1 MANFQPKIYSLSTLN
16 VRQHFNC
23 DYKFNDFRTDFSGES
38 GSGKSLIADFIQLL
52 LVGSKVFKS
61 GTEGIKQRDTS
72 GLALKNQ
79 DGKYGRGYIFIN
91 VEVQPKKYIVLGGY
105 LETTSSQMHFFIIQ
119 SGYDFEEALSA
130 MNKPIFYRDLLVD
143 GKIETL
149 QNLEKVPLD
158 AGYLKGV
165 SNKKY
170 HQLLFNNGLLAV
182 DLSQNVQ
189 SLKSYAAII
198 RSFSRG
204 KGFFTDSDALKKF
217 LFGDDDQKR
226 LFDKYQDD
234 VQNINLDQQQ
244 HHRLVEEIAT
254 IKDKEL
260 KIERVLRDFENF
272 KQSKMKF
279 SLENASFWFKQN
291 DIKFKDFQKSNQE
304 HQAINIKRLLIKR
317 KLANVKLLDIKNQNE
332 AVIHLKNEIR
342 NTEMQKEKL
351 ISDLDRA
358 KKLLDDSTKYKD
370 IIEKVNNW
378 FTNNRSDLDAIRQWY
393 LAERSKIN
401 DVEALRTFE
410 NFLRDNNLQKDLEK
424 SDWFNDYSKAGK
436 LSNKKLTDLELS
448 IEKLEVQLVFSDL
461 DNPASLANWAIEYLS
476 LPLSLEQESLLIHFQ
491 SLSRIAPVPPKGR
504 FLPFPEKLFKKPI
517 TTEVDNGGFWL
528 ELNGIY
534 EFIMA
539 CEKQYLNVAVDQI
552 KLNKEPLEVIR
563 RQLEELKEKYISL
576 KKLKENLESYPALEK
591 MLFLYKSNQDEI
603 FTEID
608 EIAELTSAELEK
620 YISIF
625 ENSEKNLENYVSS
638 KELYDI
644 AYENLTSSR
653 QIDKTNQEK
662 ITEIESNM
670 RKQYGSI
677 DFEKLEKEENAH
689 ILTLDVELENLVSE
703 KNITLEKIQNLEE
716 ELFNIIPS
724 FSKLYQMANNIEV
737 EHNEAKIQ
745 FEQCQEQYS
754 LSIINLNEAR
764 TMFMAEYNR
773 DFNFAEDL
781 IEIEYLPKE
790 NVINESRSKFEAS
803 YEWASSGIEDKIILK
818 DYSVGILAHKL
829 LPTVFPTQQIQ
840 EDLIGE
846 QIEKRLTELTND
858 LQHIGSR
865 KIEIL
870 HNVFNEVQKI
880 YNDCLTNV
888 QRITKYLANNQI
900 TGGNYATLQH
910 KPSPGYPD
918 DWMKIF
924 RKRLTNE
931 MQDVGIFASSGN
943 GSKQDIDE
951 IMINVFREAN
961 GTREAKVQDLLNPL
975 SYFDL
980 LFDIKLEDGQSN
992 SGSNGQTYTA
1002 NALLCLAR
1010 LSLIEDKDH
1019 SGIRIMP
1026 IDEAEGL
1033 GSNYEMLH
1041 KLAKKENYQIVSMS
1055 IETAGDINDDGQY
1068 IYIMQDNK
1076 DANGLTYVP
1085 PLGIFHN
1092 GQLTEN
1098 INEIFEEIE

>member
-52 LVGSKVFKS
+52 LVGSRVFKS
-61 GTEGIKQRDTS
+61 GTEGVKQRDTS
-72 GLALKNQ
+72 GLALKSH

-91 VEVQPKKYIVLGGY
+91 VEVEPKRYIVLGGY

-119 SGYDFEEALSA
+119 SGYDFEETLSG
-130 MNKPIFYRDLLVD
+130 MNEPIFYRDLLFD

-149 QNLEKVPLD
+149 QNLEKIPL
-158 AGYLKGV
+158 ANGYLKGV

-182 DLSQNVQ
+182 DLSQNIQ

-226 LFDKYQDD
+226 LFDKYEDD

-244 HHRLVEEIAT
+244 HQRLLEEIAT

-260 KIERVLRDFENF
+260 KIEHVLRDFKNY
-272 KQSKMKF
+272 KQLKMKF
-279 SLENASFWFKQN
+279 SLENVSFWFQQN
-291 DIKFKDFQKSNQE
+291 AIKFKEFQKSNQE
-304 HQAINIKRLLIKR
+304 HQTINIKRFLIKK
-317 KLANVKLLDIKNQNE
+317 KLANVKFSDINNQNQTT
-332 AVIHLKNEIR
+332 IHLKNEIT
-342 NTEMQKEKL
+342 NTEIQKEKL
-351 ISDLDRA
+351 ISDLDLA
-358 KKLLDDSTKYKD
+358 KRLLDESTKYKD
-370 IIEKVNNW
+370 IIEKVTNW
-378 FTNNRSDLDAIRQWY
+378 FTDDIADLNAIRQWH
-393 LAERSKIN
+393 LTERSKIN
-401 DVEALRTFE
+401 DVEALKAFE
-410 NFLRDNNLQKDLEK
+410 NFLKENDLQKDFKK
-424 SDWFNDYSKAGK
+424 SDWFYDYEIAGK
-436 LSNKKLTDLELS
+436 LSQEKLNDIEQS

-461 DNPASLANWAIEYLS
+461 DNPASLAYWAIEHLT

-491 SLSRIAPVPPKGR
+491 SLSRIAPDPPKER

-517 TTEVDNGGFWL
+517 TTKVNSEGFWL

-534 EFIMA
+534 EFIMT
-539 CEKQYLNVAVDQI
+539 CEKQYLNMTVDQI
-552 KLNKEPLEVIR
+552 KLNKEPLVVIR
-563 RQLEELKEKYISL
+563 QQLEELKQKQLSL
-576 KKLKENLESYPALEK
+576 KKLKEKLENYPALEK
-591 MLFLYKSNQDEI
+591 MLFLYKANQNEI

-608 EIAELTSAELEK
+608 EIAELTSTELEK

-625 ENSEKNLENYVSS
+625 ENSEKNLEKYLSN
-638 KELYDI
+638 KEAYDI
-644 AYENLTSSR
+644 AYANLTNR
-653 QIDKTNQEK
+653 QQIDKANQEK
-662 ITEIESNM
+662 ITEIGIYM
-670 RKQYGSI
+670 RKQYDST
-677 DFEKLEKEENAH
+677 DFEQLVKEESNH
-689 ILTLDVELENLVSE
+689 ILTLDIELENLVST

-716 ELFNIIPS
+716 ELFNVIPS
-724 FSKLYQMANNIEV
+724 FSKLYQMVNDIEV
-737 EHNEAKIQ
+737 KHSEAKNQ
-745 FEQCQEQYS
+745 FEQYQEQYN
-754 LSIINLNEAR
+754 LSIIKLNEAR
-764 TMFMAEYNR
+764 TRFLIEYNR
-773 DFNFAEDL
+773 DFNFAQDL
-781 IEIEYLPKE
+781 IEIEYLPSE
-790 NVINESRSKFEAS
+790 NAINDSRSKFEAS
-803 YEWASSGIEDKIILK
+803 YELASDGIEDKIILK
-818 DYSVGILAHKL
+818 DYSVGVLAHKL
-829 LPTVFPTQQIQ
+829 LPRVFPTQQIQ

-880 YNDCLTNV
+880 YNEYLTKV
-888 QRITKYLANNQI
+888 QRITKYLENNQI

-931 MQDVGIFASSGN
+931 MQDVGIFASSSNGN
-943 GSKQDIDE
+943 KQDIDE

-980 LFDIKLEDGQSN
+980 LFEIKLEDGQSN

-1041 KLAKKENYQIVSMS
+1041 KLAKKEKYQIVSMS
-1055 IETAGDINDDGQY
+1055 IETAGDINDKGQY

-1076 DANGLTYVP
+1076 DATGLTYIP

-1098 INEIFEEIE
+1098 IDEIFEEIE